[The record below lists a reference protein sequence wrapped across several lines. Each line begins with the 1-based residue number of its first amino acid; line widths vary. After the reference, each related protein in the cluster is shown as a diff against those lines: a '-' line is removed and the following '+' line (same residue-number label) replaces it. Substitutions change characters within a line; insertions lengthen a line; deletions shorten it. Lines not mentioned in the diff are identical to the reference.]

1 LIAALYRKARF
12 RHRAKRIQSAL
23 IPFVF
28 AMTATP
34 SLLPLAGLCLLE
46 LGHTVMGPS
55 CSLVFADLGA
65 DVIKVEPLEGERTR
79 HNVGFGSGLFP
90 LFNRNKR
97 SIAID
102 LKAEDG
108 KTILRR
114 LVTQADVLVEN
125 FAYGTLERLGFGYD
139 ALAAL
144 NPRLVYC
151 SLKGFLSG
159 PYEQRPA
166 LDEVVQFMGGL
177 AYMTGPHGQPL
188 RAGASVVDLMGGMF
202 GVVGILVAL
211 RERERTG
218 RGQQVQSALF
228 ESTAYMVAQHMSGQI
243 VTGEEPPPMPH
254 KASSWAIYETF
265 TTADGKTIFIGITS
279 DNHWRAFCTEFALDD
294 LLADPALKTNPQ
306 RAAEHDRL
314 APIVEAIARRHT
326 FAALSAVLE
335 RLKIPFAPLAKPAD
349 LFDDPHLNHGRH
361 MVETHFHNGRR
372 AKLPALPLEM
382 SNHTLGLRTQPPRK
396 GEHTR
401 EVLAEAGFDSAQIDA
416 WMARGITLQD
426 ENL

>member
-1 LIAALYRKARF
+1 
-12 RHRAKRIQSAL
+12 
-23 IPFVF
+23 
-28 AMTATP
+28 MTAEQKP
-34 SLLPLAGLCLLE
+34 LPLAGIKILE

-65 DVIKVEPLEGERTR
+65 DVVKVEPLEGERTR

-97 SIAID
+97 SISLD
-102 LKAEDG
+102 LKAGEG
-108 KTILRR
+108 KTILRK

-125 FAYGTLERLGFGYD
+125 FAYGTLDRLGFGYD
-139 ALAAL
+139 KLSAL
-144 NPRLVYC
+144 NPRIVYC
-151 SLKGFLSG
+151 SLKGFLRG

-177 AYMTGPHGQPL
+177 AYMTGPRGQPL

-202 GVVGILVAL
+202 GVVGILAAL
-211 RERERTG
+211 RERDSTG
-218 RGQQVQSALF
+218 RGQMVQSALF

-243 VTGEEPPPMPH
+243 VTGKEPPPMPH

-265 TTADGKTIFIGITS
+265 VTADGKTLFVGITS
-279 DNHWRAFCTEFALDD
+279 DNHWRAFCNEFKLDD
-294 LLADPALKTNPQ
+294 LLTDPSLKTNPQ

-314 APIVEAIARRHT
+314 APVVEAIVKSHT
-326 FAALSAVLE
+326 FVAMSKILE

-349 LFDDPHLNHGRH
+349 LFDDLHLNQGNR
-361 MVETHFHNGRR
+361 MVETHFQNGKR

-382 SNHTLGLRTQPPRK
+382 GDHTLGLRSQPPRK
-396 GEHTR
+396 GEHSR
-401 EVLAEAGFDSAQIDA
+401 EVLIEAGFSTAEIDG
-416 WMARGITLQD
+416 WIDGGIVITD
-426 ENL
+426 PKS

>member
-1 LIAALYRKARF
+1 MNAHQK
-12 RHRAKRIQSAL
+12 
-23 IPFVF
+23 P
-28 AMTATP
+28 
-34 SLLPLAGLCLLE
+34 LPLAGIRMLE

-79 HNVGFGSGLFP
+79 HNVGFGAGLFP

-97 SIAID
+97 SLSLD
-102 LKAEDG
+102 LKAEGG
-108 KTILRR
+108 KAILRK

-139 ALAAL
+139 KLSEI
-144 NPRLVYC
+144 NPRIVYC
-151 SLKGFLSG
+151 SLKGFLAG

-177 AYMTGPHGQPL
+177 AYMTGPRGRPL

-202 GVVGILVAL
+202 GVVGILAAL
-211 RERERTG
+211 RERESTG
-218 RGQQVQSALF
+218 RGQKVQSALF

-243 VTGEEPPPMPH
+243 VTGTEPPPMPH

-265 TTADGKTIFIGITS
+265 VTSDEKTIFVAITS
-279 DNHWRAFCTEFALDD
+279 DNHWRAFCTEFGLNE

-306 RAAEHDRL
+306 RAAGHDRI
-314 APIVEAIARRHT
+314 APVVEAIVRERT
-326 FAALSAVLE
+326 FDVMGKILE

-349 LFDDPHLNHGRH
+349 LFDDPHLNHGKR
-361 MVETHFHNGRR
+361 MVETHFQNGKR

-382 SNHTLGLRTQPPRK
+382 GDHALGLRTQPPRK

-401 EVLAEAGFDSAQIDA
+401 GVLAEAGFSTAEIDGWIDS
-416 WMARGITLQD
+416 GIVIAD
-426 ENL
+426 DKS

>member
-1 LIAALYRKARF
+1 MNTEQK
-12 RHRAKRIQSAL
+12 
-23 IPFVF
+23 P
-28 AMTATP
+28 
-34 SLLPLAGLCLLE
+34 LPLAGIRMLE

-97 SIAID
+97 SISLD
-102 LKAEDG
+102 LKSEDG
-108 KTILRR
+108 KAILRK

-125 FAYGTLERLGFGYD
+125 FAYGTLERLGFGY
-139 ALAAL
+139 ATLAEI
-144 NPRLVYC
+144 NPRIVYC

-177 AYMTGPHGQPL
+177 AYMTGPRGRPL
-188 RAGASVVDLMGGMF
+188 RAGASVVDMMGGMF
-202 GVVGILVAL
+202 GVVGIMAAL
-211 RERERTG
+211 REREQTG

-228 ESTAYMVAQHMSGQI
+228 ESTAYMVAQHMAGQI
-243 VTGEEPPPMPH
+243 VTGKEPPPMPH

-265 TTADGKTIFIGITS
+265 ITADEKTLFIGITS
-279 DNHWRAFCTEFALDD
+279 DNHWRAFCIEFGLND

-306 RAAEHDRL
+306 RAAEHDRI
-314 APIVEAIARRHT
+314 APVVEAIVRERT
-326 FAALSAVLE
+326 FDVMSKILE

-349 LFDDPHLNHGRH
+349 LFDDPHLNQGNR
-361 MVETHFHNGRR
+361 MLETHFQNGKR

-382 SNHTLGLRTQPPRK
+382 GNHTLGIRRQPPRK

-401 EVLAEAGFDSAQIDA
+401 EVLAEAGFGETQINAWIDSGTVIAADKS
-416 WMARGITLQD
+416 
-426 ENL
+426 

>member
-1 LIAALYRKARF
+1 ME
-12 RHRAKRIQSAL
+12 S
-23 IPFVF
+23 
-28 AMTATP
+28 TP
-34 SLLPLAGLCLLE
+34 STSPAGAQALPLAGIRLLE

-65 DVIKVEPLEGERTR
+65 DVIKIEPPEGERTR

-97 SIAID
+97 SLALD
-102 LKAEDG
+102 LKTQDG
-108 KTILRR
+108 KTILRK
-114 LVTQADVLVEN
+114 LVAQADVLVEN
-125 FAYGTLERLGFGYD
+125 FAYGTLDRLGFGYD
-139 ALAAL
+139 ALSQT

-151 SLKGFLSG
+151 SLKGFLAG
-159 PYEQRPA
+159 PYEKRPA

-202 GVVGILVAL
+202 GVVGILAAL

-243 VTGEEPPPMPH
+243 VTGKEPPPMPH

-265 TTADGKTIFIGITS
+265 STADEKTIFIGITS
-279 DNHWRAFCTEFALDD
+279 DNHWRAFCNEFGLPE

-306 RAAEHDRL
+306 RAAEHDRI
-314 APIVEAIARRHT
+314 APIVETIVRQRDFKTMAAI
-326 FAALSAVLE
+326 LE

-349 LFDDPHLNHGRH
+349 LFDDPHLNQGNH
-361 MVETHFHNGRR
+361 MVETHFQNGKR
-372 AKLPALPLEM
+372 ARLPALPLEM
-382 SNHTLGLRTQPPRK
+382 SHHNLGIRTQPPRK

-401 EVLAEAGFDSAQIDA
+401 AVLGEAGFSTSEIDG
-416 WMARGITLQD
+416 WISRGIVIADDKL
-426 ENL
+426 

>member
-1 LIAALYRKARF
+1 M
-12 RHRAKRIQSAL
+12 SDTE
-23 IPFVF
+23 
-28 AMTATP
+28 TA
-34 SLLPLAGLCLLE
+34 LPLAGIRLLE

-55 CSLVFADLGA
+55 CALVFADLGA

-97 SIAID
+97 SIALD
-102 LKAEDG
+102 LKAEGG
-108 KTILRR
+108 KSILRR

-125 FAYGTLERLGFGYD
+125 FAYGTLERLGFAYEQ
-139 ALAAL
+139 LSQI
-144 NPRLVYC
+144 NPRIVYC

-166 LDEVVQFMGGL
+166 LDEVVQYMGGL
-177 AYMTGPHGQPL
+177 AYMTGPRGQPL

-202 GVVGILVAL
+202 GVVGIMAAL

-218 RGQQVQSALF
+218 RGQKVQSALF

-243 VTGEEPPPMPH
+243 VTGKEPPPMPH

-265 TTADGKTIFIGITS
+265 ITADKKTIFIAITS
-279 DNHWRAFCTEFALDD
+279 DNHWRAFCKEFQLSD
-294 LLADPALKTNPQ
+294 LLTDPALKTNPQ
-306 RAAEHDRL
+306 RAAEHDRI
-314 APIVEAIARRHT
+314 APIVAGIVCKHT
-326 FAALSAVLE
+326 FDVMSQKLE
-335 RLKIPFAPLAKPAD
+335 ILKIPFAPLAKPAD
-349 LFDDPHLNHGRH
+349 LFDDPHLNQGHR
-361 MVETHFHNGRR
+361 MVETHFQNGKR

-382 SNHTLGLRTQPPRK
+382 GNHTIGLRTQPPRK

-401 EVLAEAGFDSAQIDA
+401 AILAEAGFDGSEIDA
-416 WMARGITLQD
+416 WIAQGIVHS
-426 ENL
+426 E

>member
-1 LIAALYRKARF
+1 M
-12 RHRAKRIQSAL
+12 SDTE
-23 IPFVF
+23 
-28 AMTATP
+28 TA
-34 SLLPLAGLCLLE
+34 LPLAGIRLLE

-55 CSLVFADLGA
+55 CALVFADLGA

-97 SIAID
+97 SIALD

-108 KTILRR
+108 KSILRR

-125 FAYGTLERLGFGYD
+125 FAYGTLERLGFAYEQ
-139 ALAAL
+139 LSQI
-144 NPRLVYC
+144 NPRIVYC

-166 LDEVVQFMGGL
+166 LDEVVQYMGGL
-177 AYMTGPHGQPL
+177 AYMTGPRGQPL

-202 GVVGILVAL
+202 GVVGIMAAL

-218 RGQQVQSALF
+218 RGQKVQSALF

-243 VTGEEPPPMPH
+243 VTGKEPPPMPH

-265 TTADGKTIFIGITS
+265 ITADKKTIFIAITS
-279 DNHWRAFCTEFALDD
+279 DNHWRAFCKEFQLSD
-294 LLADPALKTNPQ
+294 LLTDPALKTNPQ
-306 RAAEHDRL
+306 RAAEHDRI
-314 APIVEAIARRHT
+314 APIVAGIVCKHT
-326 FAALSAVLE
+326 FDVMSQKLE
-335 RLKIPFAPLAKPAD
+335 ILKIPFAPLAKPAD
-349 LFDDPHLNHGRH
+349 LFDDPHLNQGHR
-361 MVETHFHNGRR
+361 MVETHFQNGKR

-382 SNHTLGLRTQPPRK
+382 GNHTIGLRTQPPRK

-401 EVLAEAGFDSAQIDA
+401 AILAEAGFDGSEIDA
-416 WMARGITLQD
+416 WIAQGIVHS
-426 ENL
+426 E

>member
-1 LIAALYRKARF
+1 MESTSSTSPAGA
-12 RHRAKRIQSAL
+12 Q
-23 IPFVF
+23 P
-28 AMTATP
+28 
-34 SLLPLAGLCLLE
+34 LPLAGIRLLE

-65 DVIKVEPLEGERTR
+65 DVIKIEPLEGERTR

-97 SIAID
+97 SLALD
-102 LKAEDG
+102 LKTEDG
-108 KTILRR
+108 KTILRK
-114 LVTQADVLVEN
+114 LVAQADVLVEN
-125 FAYGTLERLGFGYD
+125 FAYGTLDRLGFGYD
-139 ALAAL
+139 TLAQI
-144 NPRLVYC
+144 NPCLVYC
-151 SLKGFLSG
+151 SLKGFLAG
-159 PYEQRPA
+159 PYEKRPA

-188 RAGASVVDLMGGMF
+188 RAGASVVDIMGGMF
-202 GVVGILVAL
+202 GVVGILAAL

-243 VTGEEPPPMPH
+243 VTGKEPPPMPH

-265 TTADGKTIFIGITS
+265 TTADEKTIFIGITS
-279 DNHWRAFCTEFALDD
+279 DNHWRAFCNEFGLAE

-306 RAAEHDRL
+306 RAAEHDRI
-314 APIVEAIARRHT
+314 APVVEAIVRQRDFKT
-326 FAALSAVLE
+326 MAAILE

-349 LFDDPHLNHGRH
+349 LFDDPHLNQGNR
-361 MVETHFHNGRR
+361 MVETHFQNGKR
-372 AKLPALPLEM
+372 ARLPALPLEM

-401 EVLAEAGFDSAQIDA
+401 DVLREAGFSTSEIDV
-416 WMARGITLQD
+416 WISRGIVIVDDKT
-426 ENL
+426 

>member
-1 LIAALYRKARF
+1 
-12 RHRAKRIQSAL
+12 
-23 IPFVF
+23 
-28 AMTATP
+28 MTKP
-34 SLLPLAGLCLLE
+34 QKPLPLAGIRMLE

-97 SIAID
+97 SISLD
-102 LKAEDG
+102 LKSEDG
-108 KTILRR
+108 KTILRK

-139 ALAAL
+139 ALSKI
-144 NPRLVYC
+144 NPGIVYC

-177 AYMTGPHGQPL
+177 AYMTGPRGQPL
-188 RAGASVVDLMGGMF
+188 RAGASVVDIMGGMF
-202 GVVGILVAL
+202 GVVGILAAL

-218 RGQQVQSALF
+218 RGQMVQSALF

-243 VTGEEPPPMPH
+243 VTGKEPPPMPH

-265 TTADGKTIFIGITS
+265 TTADKKSIFVAITS
-279 DNHWRAFCTEFALDD
+279 DNHWRAFCTEFGLTEW
-294 LLADPALKTNPQ
+294 LADPALKTNPQ
-306 RAAEHDRL
+306 RAAAHDRI
-314 APIVEAIARRHT
+314 APMVEGIVGRHS
-326 FAALSAVLE
+326 FDAMGKILE
-335 RLKIPFAPLAKPAD
+335 RLKIPFAPLAKPSD
-349 LFDDPHLNHGRH
+349 LFDDPHLNQGNR
-361 MVETHFHNGRR
+361 MVETHFQNGKR

-382 SNHTLGLRTQPPRK
+382 GDHTIG
-396 GEHTR
+396 
-401 EVLAEAGFDSAQIDA
+401 
-416 WMARGITLQD
+416 
-426 ENL
+426 

>member
-1 LIAALYRKARF
+1 ME
-12 RHRAKRIQSAL
+12 S
-23 IPFVF
+23 
-28 AMTATP
+28 TP
-34 SLLPLAGLCLLE
+34 STFPAGTQALPLAGIRLLE

-65 DVIKVEPLEGERTR
+65 DVIKIEPLEGERTR

-97 SIAID
+97 SIALD
-102 LKAEDG
+102 LKSKDG
-108 KTILRR
+108 KTILRK
-114 LVTQADVLVEN
+114 LVAQADVLVEN
-125 FAYGTLERLGFGYD
+125 FAYGTLDRLGFDYD
-139 ALAAL
+139 TLAQI

-151 SLKGFLSG
+151 SLKGFLAG
-159 PYEQRPA
+159 PYEKRPA

-188 RAGASVVDLMGGMF
+188 RAGASVVDIMGGMF
-202 GVVGILVAL
+202 GVVGILAAL

-243 VTGEEPPPMPH
+243 VTGKEPPPMPH

-265 TTADGKTIFIGITS
+265 TTADDKTIFVGITS
-279 DNHWRAFCTEFALDD
+279 DNHWRAFCNEFGLAE

-306 RAAEHDRL
+306 RAAEHDRI
-314 APIVEAIARRHT
+314 APIVEAIVRQRDFKT
-326 FAALSAVLE
+326 MAAILE

-349 LFDDPHLNHGRH
+349 LFDDPHLNQGNR
-361 MVETHFHNGRR
+361 MVETHFQNGKR
-372 AKLPALPLEM
+372 ARLPALPLEM
-382 SNHTLGLRTQPPRK
+382 NHHTLGLRTQPPRK

-401 EVLAEAGFDSAQIDA
+401 DVLREAGFSTSDIDA
-416 WMARGITLQD
+416 WISRGIVIAD
-426 ENL
+426 DKS

>member
-1 LIAALYRKARF
+1 MNAHQK
-12 RHRAKRIQSAL
+12 
-23 IPFVF
+23 P
-28 AMTATP
+28 
-34 SLLPLAGLCLLE
+34 LPLAGIRMLE

-79 HNVGFGSGLFP
+79 HNVGFGAGLFP

-97 SIAID
+97 SISLD
-102 LKAEDG
+102 LKAQVG
-108 KTILRR
+108 KAILRK

-139 ALAAL
+139 KLSEI
-144 NPRLVYC
+144 NPRIVYC
-151 SLKGFLSG
+151 SLKGFLAG

-177 AYMTGPHGQPL
+177 AYMTGPRGRPL

-202 GVVGILVAL
+202 GVVGILAAL
-211 RERERTG
+211 RERESTG
-218 RGQQVQSALF
+218 RGQKVQSALF

-243 VTGEEPPPMPH
+243 VTGKEPPPMPH

-265 TTADGKTIFIGITS
+265 VTADEKTIFVAITS
-279 DNHWRAFCTEFALDD
+279 DNHWRAFCTEFGLNEM
-294 LLADPALKTNPQ
+294 LADPALKTNPQ
-306 RAAEHDRL
+306 RAAGHDRI
-314 APIVEAIARRHT
+314 APVVEAIVRERS
-326 FAALSAVLE
+326 FDVMGRILE

-349 LFDDPHLNHGRH
+349 LFDDPHLNHGNR
-361 MVETHFHNGRR
+361 MVETHFQNGKR

-382 SNHTLGLRTQPPRK
+382 GDHTLGIRTQPPRK
-396 GEHTR
+396 GEHSR
-401 EVLAEAGFDSAQIDA
+401 EVLAEAGFTTAEIDA
-416 WMARGITLQD
+416 WISSGLVIADDQP
-426 ENL
+426 

>member
-1 LIAALYRKARF
+1 
-12 RHRAKRIQSAL
+12 
-23 IPFVF
+23 
-28 AMTATP
+28 MTKP
-34 SLLPLAGLCLLE
+34 QKPLPLAGIRMLE

-97 SIAID
+97 SISLD
-102 LKAEDG
+102 LKSEDG
-108 KTILRR
+108 KTILRK

-139 ALAAL
+139 ALSKI
-144 NPRLVYC
+144 NPGIVYC

-177 AYMTGPHGQPL
+177 AYMTGPRGQPL
-188 RAGASVVDLMGGMF
+188 RAGASVVDIMGGMF
-202 GVVGILVAL
+202 GVVGILAAL

-218 RGQQVQSALF
+218 RGQMVQSALF

-243 VTGEEPPPMPH
+243 VTGKEPPPMPH

-265 TTADGKTIFIGITS
+265 TTADKKSIFVAITS
-279 DNHWRAFCTEFALDD
+279 DNHWRAFCTEFGLTEW
-294 LLADPALKTNPQ
+294 LADPALKTNPQ
-306 RAAEHDRL
+306 RAAAHDRI
-314 APIVEAIARRHT
+314 APMVEGIVGRHS
-326 FAALSAVLE
+326 FDAMGKILE
-335 RLKIPFAPLAKPAD
+335 RLKIPFAPLAKPSD
-349 LFDDPHLNHGRH
+349 LFDDPHLNQGNR
-361 MVETHFHNGRR
+361 MVETHFQNGKR

-382 SNHTLGLRTQPPRK
+382 GDHTIGLRTQPPRK
-396 GEHTR
+396 GEHSR
-401 EVLAEAGFDSAQIDA
+401 EVLSEAGFASKQIDA
-416 WMARGITLQD
+416 WIASGIVIAAD
-426 ENL
+426 KS

>member
-1 LIAALYRKARF
+1 MNP
-12 RHRAKRIQSAL
+12 QQQ
-23 IPFVF
+23 P
-28 AMTATP
+28 
-34 SLLPLAGLCLLE
+34 LPLAGIRMLE

-79 HNVGFGSGLFP
+79 HNVGFGAGMFL

-97 SIAID
+97 SIALD
-102 LKAEDG
+102 LKSEDG
-108 KTILRR
+108 KAILRK

-139 ALAAL
+139 ALAEI
-144 NPRLVYC
+144 NPRIVYC

-159 PYEQRPA
+159 PYEKRPA
-166 LDEVVQFMGGL
+166 LDEVVQYMGGL
-177 AYMTGPHGQPL
+177 AYMTGPRGQPL

-202 GVVGILVAL
+202 GVVGIMAAL

-218 RGQQVQSALF
+218 RGQMVQSALF

-243 VTGEEPPPMPH
+243 VTGKEPPPMPH

-265 TTADGKTIFIGITS
+265 ATADEKTIFIAITS
-279 DNHWRAFCTEFALDD
+279 DNHWRAFCSEFGLNE

-306 RAAEHDRL
+306 RAAEHDRI
-314 APIVEAIARRHT
+314 APVVAGIVRKHSFGAMGTI
-326 FAALSAVLE
+326 LE
-335 RLKIPFAPLAKPAD
+335 RLKIPFAPLARPAD
-349 LFDDPHLNHGRH
+349 LFDDPHLNQGNR
-361 MVETHFHNGRR
+361 MVEMHFPNGKR

-382 SNHTLGLRTQPPRK
+382 GNHTLGIRMQAPRK

-401 EVLAEAGFDSAQIDA
+401 EVLGEAGFSSAQIDA
-416 WMARGITLQD
+416 WVGSGIVIAADKQ
-426 ENL
+426 

>member
-1 LIAALYRKARF
+1 MNTQQK
-12 RHRAKRIQSAL
+12 
-23 IPFVF
+23 P
-28 AMTATP
+28 
-34 SLLPLAGLCLLE
+34 LPLAGIRMLE

-79 HNVGFGSGLFP
+79 HNVGFGAGLFP

-97 SIAID
+97 SISLD
-102 LKAEDG
+102 LKADDG
-108 KTILRR
+108 KAILRK

-139 ALAAL
+139 KLSEI
-144 NPRLVYC
+144 NPRIVYC
-151 SLKGFLSG
+151 SLKGFLAG

-177 AYMTGPHGQPL
+177 AYMTGPRGRPL

-202 GVVGILVAL
+202 GVVGILAAL
-211 RERERTG
+211 RERESTG
-218 RGQQVQSALF
+218 RGQKVQSALF

-243 VTGEEPPPMPH
+243 VTGKEPPPMPH

-265 TTADGKTIFIGITS
+265 TTADEKTIFVAITS
-279 DNHWRAFCTEFALDD
+279 DNHWRAFCTEFGLNE

-306 RAAEHDRL
+306 RAAGHDRI
-314 APIVEAIARRHT
+314 APVVEAIVRVRT
-326 FAALSAVLE
+326 FDVMGRILE

-349 LFDDPHLNHGRH
+349 LFDDPHLNHGNR
-361 MVETHFHNGRR
+361 MVETHFQNGKR

-382 SNHTLGLRTQPPRK
+382 DDHTLGIRTQPPRK

-401 EVLAEAGFDSAQIDA
+401 EVLAEAGFSTVEIDQ
-416 WMARGITLQD
+416 WITSGVVIADDQP
-426 ENL
+426 